1 MKLLKFTLIVL
12 LLFPVVVVA
21 QLKTGAERTEVYLP
35 KLQNKRVAICG
46 NQTSKIG
53 NIHLI
58 DTLFRLNINIVY
70 IFAPEHG
77 FRGDAEAGA
86 HIQSDVD
93 QKTGIPVVSLYGNT
107 KKPTKEQMQNID
119 ILIFDIQDVGCR
131 FYTYISTLHYIMEAA
146 AENHVKVL
154 ILDRPN
160 PNGYFVDGPV
170 SEEKYKSFVGMHS
183 IPVVHGMTIGEYGKM
198 INEEKWLKDS
208 LQCDLEIITMKG
220 YDHKMRYSLP
230 YPPSPNLKTDESIYL
245 YPTLCFFEGTAVS
258 LGRGTAIPFQVF
270 GHPSFIEGDYFFT
283 PVPIKGVSEKPPL
296 KGEKCRGFNLTD
308 FAKNNL
314 NKDNQIELQFLIQAY
329 SIFPDTAKF
338 FSNPQFFDKL
348 AGNSTLRWQ
357 IIKRKSEEEIRN
369 SWQKGISDFKLIRK
383 KYLLYPDFE

>member
-1 MKLLKFTLIVL
+1 MKLIKNILIIF
-12 LLFPVVVVA
+12 LLFPILVSA
-21 QLKTGAERTEVYLP
+21 QIKTGAERTEVYIP
-35 KLQNKRVAICG
+35 KLKNKRVAICG

-53 NIHLI
+53 DVHLI
-58 DTLFRLNINIVY
+58 DTLFRLDINLVS

-86 HIQSDVD
+86 HIESGVD
-93 QKTGIPVVSLYGNT
+93 PKTGIPVVSLYGNN

-119 ILIFDIQDVGCR
+119 ILVFDIQDVGCR

-146 AENHVKVL
+146 AENHVKVM

-170 SEEKYKSFVGMHS
+170 LEEKYKSFVGMHP

-270 GHPSFIEGDYFFT
+270 GHPSFTQGDYYFT

-308 FAKNNL
+308 YAKSNL
-314 NKDNQIELQFLIQAY
+314 NNDNQIELKFLIQAY

-338 FSNPQFFDKL
+338 FSNASFFDKL

-369 SWQKGISDFKLIRK
+369 SWQKGISEFKLKRK

>member
-170 SEEKYKSFVGMHS
+170 LEEKYKSFVGMHP

-270 GHPSFIEGDYFFT
+270 G
-283 PVPIKGVSEKPPL
+283 
-296 KGEKCRGFNLTD
+296 
-308 FAKNNL
+308 
-314 NKDNQIELQFLIQAY
+314 
-329 SIFPDTAKF
+329 
-338 FSNPQFFDKL
+338 
-348 AGNSTLRWQ
+348 
-357 IIKRKSEEEIRN
+357 
-369 SWQKGISDFKLIRK
+369 
-383 KYLLYPDFE
+383 